1 MTPLFAQADFL
12 GPAGLKSVLMHLQL
26 SVTVT
31 LCFFFYVFKVFIKAK
46 SSLLYQRAYFDDR
59 LKGVWKKN

>member
-26 SVTVT
+26 SV
-31 LCFFFYVFKVFIKAK
+31 FFYIFKVFIKAK
-46 SSLLYQRAYFDDR
+46 AHYCIREHI
-59 LKGVWKKN
+59 LKTV